1 MSAAAAASAAKVPVS
16 PTRLAG
22 RVNSDNFYTQ
32 NYDSVSHSLFSLCI
46 YSLILVLQQKFGI
59 YLSTDD
65 VNLVTC

>member
-1 MSAAAAASAAKVPVS
+1 VSAAAAASAVKVPASRTGLV
-16 PTRLAG
+16 A

-46 YSLILVLQQKFGI
+46 YPLILVLQQKFGI